1 MRLVSTYDEAIDKG
15 TSEIYTHAVAFVDKV
30 TALAGKPEGT
40 YVANAAFYSDLKAS
54 VATLKLRSQAQ
65 GKNEITIALVGELAT
80 NVENL
85 RRLHESSK
93 DAGLPSI
100 LASPGA
106 FRDRDQLRGDRQI
119 RGGEAPRYAGLEEG
133 FMAIDVEQLATTMF
147 QAAWTVLKGKAPDV
161 ATYAEGKFKKIA
173 QTIATVEAGRVR
185 GQITEKQAE
194 LLLDMQKSATRSVL
208 VCSSGMESLGGRVG
222 NQRRARRREA
232 GDQRR
237 ARLRSRVAASPP
249 VSSG

>member
-1 MRLVSTYDEAIDKG
+1 MPTVESVARRPAARRSMDSKRRPTISRSPPPLFQAALSIALLVALAACGSVRLVSTYDEAIDKG
-15 TSEIYTHAVAFVDKV
+15 TSEIYTRAVAFVDKV

-100 LASPGA
+100 LASPA
-106 FRDRDQLRGDRQI
+106 LSAIETNCAAIVKFEVAKRRGTQD
-119 RGGEAPRYAGLEEG
+119 
-133 FMAIDVEQLATTMF
+133 
-147 QAAWTVLKGKAPDV
+147 
-161 ATYAEGKFKKIA
+161 
-173 QTIATVEAGRVR
+173 
-185 GQITEKQAE
+185 
-194 LLLDMQKSATRSVL
+194 
-208 VCSSGMESLGGRVG
+208 
-222 NQRRARRREA
+222 
-232 GDQRR
+232 
-237 ARLRSRVAASPP
+237 
-249 VSSG
+249 